1 MFSSSIPSQVPQP
14 TQEVTFMAVGEPDYT
29 IPYLPF
35 LIIILYIGWSGV
47 TGTTR
52 KADGAAY
59 HGKELPTD
67 TAFKIFTTICWSML
81 GITDRGSKEI

>member
-1 MFSSSIPSQVPQP
+1 MNLFDPLPLLISVLYIGWSELQ
-14 TQEVTFMAVGEPDYT
+14 YHT